1 MRLEFKATEVGNV
14 PTFITQGEL
23 NMVRGAEDQ
32 ADRWMMVTTVLNEVG
47 QPSKSKSQ

>member
-1 MRLEFKATEVGNV
+1 MRLEFKATVVGNV

-32 ADRWMMVTTVLNEVG
+32 AGPLDDG
-47 QPSKSKSQ
+47 HHGAQ